1 MAMQQRVAKKRLLR
15 GVFGVAAHIKCFLS
29 GSLHS
34 ETQQNGDNTYSRDI
48 STKMS
53 NGVCWLFCFCF
64 VFVCFFSARTMTC
77 VCVVYIEVQIRKHRV
92 YNH

>member
-15 GVFGVAAHIKCFLS
+15 GVFGVVAHIKCFLS

-34 ETQQNGDNTYSRDI
+34 ETQQNGDNTYTRDI

-53 NGVCWLFCFCF
+53 NGVCWFLFFFFFFFF
-64 VFVCFFSARTMTC
+64 VVVFFSKDNDMRLCGVNRSSNQKT
-77 VCVVYIEVQIRKHRV
+77 QSL
-92 YNH
+92 